1 MSGWAYKKGVIEIAN
16 GAYAYLQPDGGWGWS
31 NAGMVRDGDQALL
44 IDTLFDERLT
54 REMLDALAAASGCSE
69 DQIGSLVNTH
79 ANGDHTHGNALL
91 PRAEIYA
98 SEASAREIRELPPSL
113 LSALKAAGEVGNL
126 GEGGRYFA
134 ELFAGFD
141 FANSRGREP
150 TRTFSGRLE
159 LQIGDK
165 PVSLIEVGPAH
176 TAGDV
181 LAYSPKDKAVFTGD
195 ILFIDGTPIMWAGP
209 VENWIRACDLIL
221 ELNVEA
227 IVPGHGPITDKAGV
241 RRVQEYLRFVDRE
254 ARKRY
259 DAGMSSEEAAL
270 DIALGEYDAWGD
282 AERIAVN
289 VETLYRGYGG
299 GTRAASPVDLFAR
312 MSRVVAARKR
322 HGAPGRDK
330 SS

>member
-1 MSGWAYKKGVIEIAN
+1 MSARPYEKGVIEIAN

-31 NAGMVRDGDQALL
+31 NAGLVRDGDQALL
-44 IDTLFDERLT
+44 IDTLFDEHLT
-54 REMLDALAAASGCSE
+54 QEMLDALAAASGCKS

-91 PRAEIYA
+91 PHAEIYA
-98 SEASAREIRELPPSL
+98 SEASAREIQELPPAAL
-113 LSALKAAGEVGNL
+113 AVLKAAGAAGNL
-126 GEGGRYFA
+126 GEGGTFFA
-134 ELFAGFD
+134 EIFAGFD
-141 FANSRGREP
+141 FANSRGRAP
-150 TRTFSGRLE
+150 TRTFSGRYE
-159 LQIGDK
+159 LQVGDK

-181 LAYSPKDKAVFTGD
+181 LAYSPKDKTVFTGD

-209 VENWIRACDLIL
+209 VGNWLKACDLIL

-227 IVPGHGPITDKAGV
+227 IVPGHGPLTDKAGV
-241 RRVQEYLRFVDRE
+241 RKVQDYLRFIDRE

-289 VETLYRGYGG
+289 VETLYREYRGG
-299 GTRAASPVDLFAR
+299 ASAASPLDLFTRMAR
-312 MSRVVAARKR
+312 IHAARKQR
-322 HGAPGRDK
+322 RTAK
-330 SS
+330 A